1 MKVYRVGGSVRD
13 ELLGLNVKDHDHV
26 VVGATVE
33 DMERLGFRPVGK
45 DFPVFLHPETHEEYA
60 LARTERKT
68 ARGYKGFTV
77 YATPEVTLEEDLA
90 RRDLTINAI
99 ARDQHGVLIDPFD
112 GAGDIERGVLRHVGP
127 AFVEDPV
134 RILRV
139 ARFAA
144 RFGFAVAPETFE
156 LMRHMVAEGEADHLV
171 PERVWQELAKGLME
185 THPSRMFEIL
195 RACGA
200 LARIL
205 PEVDRLV
212 SDDARQPLAA
222 LDRAAARARALEVR
236 YGVLFCDADAD
247 STTVQLARD
256 ASDRLRAP
264 SDCRDLAVL
273 AAELSPSVCRGL
285 ELDATAI
292 VDLLQRSDAF
302 RRPERFARL
311 LEACEAGTCDGTG
324 TAAGFPQGVRLLSA
338 LDTARSVDAGSIAAR
353 PDPRPIPERIR
364 AARIEAVDAASGQPH
379 RRGPR

>member
-1 MKVYRVGGSVRD
+1 MYRVGGSVRD
-13 ELLGLNVKDHDHV
+13 ELLGLGVKDHDHV

-99 ARDQHGVLIDPFD
+99 ARDEHGALIDPFD

-171 PERVWQELAKGLME
+171 TERVWQELAKGLME
-185 THPSRMFEIL
+185 KHPSRMFEIL

-200 LARIL
+200 LARVL
-205 PEVDRLV
+205 PEVDRLLQ
-212 SDDARQPLAA
+212 DDAPDRLAV
-222 LDRAAARARALEVR
+222 LDRAAARDRTIEVR
-236 YGVLFCDADAD
+236 YGVLFLDID
-247 STTVQLARD
+247 SPATAVQLARET
-256 ASDRLRAP
+256 SERLRAP
-264 SDCRDLAVL
+264 SECRDLALL
-273 AAELSPSVCRGL
+273 AAELYPGVCRSL
-285 ELDATAI
+285 ELDAATL

-302 RRPERFARL
+302 RRPERFTRL
-311 LEACEAGTCDGTG
+311 LEACEAGACNGSG
-324 TAAGFPQGVRLLSA
+324 SVFEFPQAARLFLA
-338 LDTARSVDAGSIAAR
+338 LDAARTVDAGNIAAQS
-353 PDPRPIPERIR
+353 DPRPIAERIR

-379 RRGPR
+379 RRGQR